1 MGAQVD
7 RLLDRPLGRRV
18 AEAAKGAG
26 GNLVG
31 INQLGVDL
39 YVGIL
44 VAGVMAHRRDTGDGR
59 RFGRVRAVVGDH
71 SQLFG
76 ADAAVFL
83 EAHLDV
89 DLHKDARPAAGEKF
103 FFAAIDQ
110 FYRFARLFG
119 EHSCYQR
126 VVVVAGFAA
135 ESAAHR
141 ALDYAHIGFRHAQ
154 RCGDSQARAKQRL
167 GIHVDRVFAVRSVF
181 GDAADGFDGT
191 VPLWH
196 ARKSILYDHVG
207 VGESLG
213 DIAALDLHGHRD
225 IIRLVIVHQRRAV
238 FDRFLG
244 VENTRER
251 LPIDFNEID
260 RFFGDV
266 GIDGRDG
273 GDFLADVAR
282 FPDREYVLI
291 GEEGSPGTLD
301 GVFGS
306 HYSAHAAKLRRF
318 ACVDVANPRMRVGA
332 S

>member
-7 RLLDRPLGRRV
+7 RLLDRPLGRWV

-39 YVGIL
+39 YIGIL
-44 VAGVMAHRRDTGDGR
+44 VAGVMAHRRDAGDGR
-59 RFGRVRAVVGDH
+59 GFGRVRAVVGDH

-244 VENTRER
+244 V
-251 LPIDFNEID
+251 
-260 RFFGDV
+260 V

-318 ACVDVANPRMRVGA
+318 ACVDVANPRMRVG
-332 S
+332 